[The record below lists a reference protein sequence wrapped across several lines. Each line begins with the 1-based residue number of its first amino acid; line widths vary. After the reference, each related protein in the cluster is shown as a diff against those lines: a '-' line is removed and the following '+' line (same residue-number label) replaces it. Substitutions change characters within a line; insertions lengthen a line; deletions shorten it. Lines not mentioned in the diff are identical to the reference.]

1 MGANSAVKA
10 FKVMEN
16 LERILAIELYTASQ
30 ALDFRHPVKTSPIL
44 EKMVGDF
51 RRIVKFIEN
60 DIVMYNDINKTVKFL
75 HEYSIELPSEDEEGD
90 IRG

>member
-1 MGANSAVKA
+1 MKKILVGISLLLSLSTTVLADKA
-10 FKVMEN
+10 SFDEAMKDYKEETTKMEF
-16 LERILAIELYTASQ
+16 L
-30 ALDFRHPVKTSPIL
+30 
-44 EKMVGDF
+44 
-51 RRIVKFIEN
+51 IEN